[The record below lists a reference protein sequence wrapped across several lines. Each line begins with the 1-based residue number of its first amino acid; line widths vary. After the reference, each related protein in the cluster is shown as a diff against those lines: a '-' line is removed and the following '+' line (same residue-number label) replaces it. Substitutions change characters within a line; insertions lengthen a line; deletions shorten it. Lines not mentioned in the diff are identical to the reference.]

1 MGTVRGEEAYGWSIA
16 EQMSQS
22 IATIRDIAVLATVF
36 VDLEYVQ
43 QQPHFADWLDRAQ
56 RTVSQSL
63 HVVPY
68 YIEKAPSFGD
78 SESVMSTPGLYQ
90 ARQWRKSQVLD
101 GVSAAMARGR
111 WQISIRNSQRALS
124 QLVSMVELPCRF
136 FMVCGY
142 LILPAAWCLLQWVV
156 PSGWVAPM
164 GIAALLTTGSWLEH
178 ATRRRRDTTLVP
190 RVGSPLERRLPSL
203 FALAATFLGC
213 HRLGFDVTC
222 VAVLSSWLVAMLMD
236 TLGDSLTRLS
246 VCEAWCDQLYER
258 LVERGRMKPFLDRVH
273 LQENSWRSVLAESLN
288 RCGVF
293 VCILTGRSNRSWV
306 RRELSCA
313 IRLAVV

>member
-1 MGTVRGEEAYGWSIA
+1 
-16 EQMSQS
+16 
-22 IATIRDIAVLATVF
+22 
-36 VDLEYVQ
+36 
-43 QQPHFADWLDRAQ
+43 
-56 RTVSQSL
+56 
-63 HVVPY
+63 
-68 YIEKAPSFGD
+68 
-78 SESVMSTPGLYQ
+78 
-90 ARQWRKSQVLD
+90 
-101 GVSAAMARGR
+101 
-111 WQISIRNSQRALS
+111 
-124 QLVSMVELPCRF
+124 
-136 FMVCGY
+136 MVCGY

-203 FALAATFLGC
+203 FALAATLLGC

-222 VAVLSSWLVAMLMD
+222 VAVLSSWLVAMLME

-246 VCEAWCDQLYER
+246 VCKAWCDQLSER
-258 LVERGRMKPFLDRVH
+258 LVERGRMKPLLDRVH
-273 LQENSWRSVLAESLN
+273 LQESSWRSVLAESLN